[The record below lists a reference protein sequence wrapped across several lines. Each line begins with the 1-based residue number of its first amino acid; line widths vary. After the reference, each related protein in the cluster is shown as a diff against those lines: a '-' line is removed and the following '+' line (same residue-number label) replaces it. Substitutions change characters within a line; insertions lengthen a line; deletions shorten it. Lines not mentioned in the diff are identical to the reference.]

1 MADLEP
7 IRQTVL
13 GWGMAVG
20 GPADVL
26 RPGDPAAV
34 AAMLAWAQHNG
45 RQVALRGSGCSYGDA
60 ACGDLVCDLSG
71 LDQILR
77 FDPQTGVVRAQAGA
91 TLRQVWQTAV
101 PHGWW
106 PPVVSGTM
114 APTLGGAA
122 AMNIHGKNAARVGPI
137 GDHLL
142 AIKVA
147 FPDGRSV
154 ELTPQDPLFFAVVS
168 GAGTLGVITEVELQL
183 KRVHAARLDVW
194 ATTAPDLDGLFA
206 FFEKHAASADYL
218 VAWLDA
224 FATGKGLGRSLIH
237 AAYHVPAGDEADTAT
252 ALQVRSQQLPTR
264 LFGVVP
270 KAWMWRFLKPF
281 SNSMGMR
288 LVNLGRWW
296 SGLLLARDKRY
307 RQTHGAFHF
316 LLDYVPDWKRVYSP
330 GGLIQHQIF
339 VPADRARQV
348 FQAVLELQQRRGLV
362 NWLSVVKRHRADR
375 FLLSH
380 GLDGYSLAQ
389 DFAVTASNRT
399 ALWQLCH
406 DMDDLVAA
414 AGGRVYFAKD
424 ATVRPETVLAMF
436 GPERLRQ
443 WAAWQ
448 RQCDPAGVLQSA
460 QWRRAVGPAVA
471 LAQARAATSDTPQ

>member
-1 MADLEP
+1 MHA
-7 IRQTVL
+7 IVSARQTVL

-20 GPADVL
+20 GPADVVRL
-26 RPGDPAAV
+26 YDPQSAAAV
-34 AAMLAWAQHNG
+34 LDWARHHG
-45 RQVALRGSGCSYGDA
+45 RTVALRGGGCSYGDA
-60 ACGDLVCDLSG
+60 AYGDVVIDLSG
-71 LDQILR
+71 MDHILR
-77 FDPQTGVVRAQAGA
+77 FDPATGVVRAQAGA
-91 TLRQVWQTAV
+91 TLQQIWQAAV

-122 AMNIHGKNAARVGPI
+122 AMNIHGKNAFRVGPI

-142 AIKVA
+142 AIKVV
-147 FPDGRSV
+147 FPSGEHR
-154 ELTPQDPLFFAVVS
+154 ELTPADPLFFAVVS

-183 KRVHAARLDVW
+183 KRVEAARLDVW
-194 ATTAPDLDGLFA
+194 ATTAPDLDGLFG
-206 FFEKHAASADYL
+206 FFERHAASADYL

-237 AAYHVPAGDEADTAT
+237 AAYHLHAGDEADTGQ
-252 ALQVRSQQLPTR
+252 ALQVHSQQLPTR

-281 SNSMGMR
+281 SNPRGMR

-296 SGLLLARDKRY
+296 SGVLLARDKRY

-316 LLDYVPDWKRVYSP
+316 LLDYVPDWKKVYSP
-330 GGLIQHQIF
+330 GGLIQHQAF
-339 VPADRARQV
+339 VPADRARAV
-348 FQAVLELQQRRGLV
+348 FQALLEMQQRRGLV

-389 DFAVTASNRT
+389 DFAVTTANRA

-424 ATVRPETVLAMF
+424 ATVRPESVLAMF
-436 GPERLRQ
+436 GPDRLLQ
-443 WAAWQ
+443 WATWQ
-448 RQCDPAGVLQSA
+448 QHCDPAGVLQSA
-460 QWRRAVGPAVA
+460 QWRRAVAPAVA
-471 LAQARAATSDTPQ
+471 MARSRP